1 MNVASLSTPPPLTQA
16 VLCDRYAAP
25 GERTVDEVRAR
36 IARALA
42 EAEPAAG
49 RQAWA
54 ARFLWAQRHGFIAGG
69 RIAAHAGSRTGT
81 MINCFV
87 QPLGSALTA
96 GAPRSADPMRDGA
109 SLPCV
114 YEALSQAAQTLHLGG
129 GVGIDYSSLAPR
141 GTGPQDAQGAA
152 PGPVAT
158 LRLFEGLST
167 FLAGFGRRGA
177 AQMAVLRCDHPD
189 IAAFMAAKAA
199 SGLQHVSLAVAV
211 TDAFMVA
218 LQAGRSIDLVHDS
231 APSPY
236 VASCAGSPRRSPA
249 GGWVHDQMPA
259 AAVWRT
265 LVQQAHARGDPGV
278 LFIDRI
284 NADNNLGYCE
294 HIAATNPCGE
304 QPLPAYGGCCLG
316 SIDLPQLVRRPF
328 ESGAW
333 VDIRRLRQLVPV
345 AVRMLDNVLDLTA
358 WPLPEQKAQALS
370 TRRIGLGFT
379 GLSDMLAMLGLHYA
393 DPLARAVAANV
404 ARHLRDTAYEA
415 SIDLARERGA
425 FARLDAEGLLRPNT
439 AASRLPAAL
448 RDRIRREGLRNSHL
462 LCVAPAGSISL
473 AFADNTSSGIE
484 PPLAWGASLSRRRA
498 PAGVRPE
505 DPVADRA
512 WRLHQTLH
520 GPHTAFPPTLTTAL
534 GVSPQAHLEM
544 VGAVAPYID
553 GSIAKTINLATDC
566 STEHIDALLRR
577 AWRLGLKGLTV
588 FRPPE
593 ATV

>member
-1 MNVASLSTPPPLTQA
+1 MSMASLSAPPPLAQA

-25 GERTVDEVRAR
+25 SERTVDAVRTR
-36 IARALA
+36 IAHALA
-42 EAEPAAG
+42 EAEPAAD

-87 QPLGSALTA
+87 QPLGPGLTRGDPA
-96 GAPRSADPMRDGA
+96 GAESGGNGA
-109 SLPCV
+109 WAPCV
-114 YEALSQAAQTLHLGG
+114 YDALSQAAQTLHLGG
-129 GVGIDYSSLAPR
+129 GVGIDYSALAPR
-141 GTGPQDAQGAA
+141 GTAPRDAQGAA

-158 LRLFEGLST
+158 LHLFEGLST
-167 FLAGFGRRGA
+167 YLAGFGRRGG

-189 IAAFMAAKAA
+189 ISAFITAKAA
-199 SGLQHVSLAVAV
+199 GGLQHVNLAVTV

-218 LQAGRSIDLVHDS
+218 LRADRSIDLVHDR
-231 APSPY
+231 APLMQAPHG
-236 VASCAGSPRRSPA
+236 AGGPRRSPA
-249 GGWVHDQMPA
+249 GGWIHAQVQA
-259 AAVWRT
+259 SAVWRT
-265 LVQQAHARGDPGV
+265 LVHQAHARGDPGV

-294 HIAATNPCGE
+294 RIEATNPCGE
-304 QPLPAYGGCCLG
+304 QPLPAHGACCLG

-328 ESGAW
+328 EPGAW

-358 WPLPEQKAQALS
+358 WPLPEQQAQALS
-370 TRRIGLGFT
+370 TRRVGLGFT

-393 DPLARAVAANV
+393 DPLARSVAANL
-404 ARHLRDTAYEA
+404 ARHLRDAAYEA

-484 PPLAWGASLSRRRA
+484 PPLAWGSSLSQRWA

-505 DPVADRA
+505 EPVADRA
-512 WRLHQTLH
+512 WRLHQMLR
-520 GPHTAFPPTLTTAL
+520 GLHTAFPPTLTTAL
-534 GVSPQAHLEM
+534 GVSPEAHLEM
-544 VGAVAPYID
+544 VAAVAPYID
-553 GSIAKTINLATDC
+553 GSIAKTINLAPDC

-588 FRPPE
+588 FRTPA